1 MGRKLSAVQK
11 SDQHATDVRVQD
23 RHADSVAECE
33 QRGRGVGADARQEG
47 QVLEGQGDFSAVLLD
62 DRGRAGLE
70 TQGAGGVSEVC
81 PSHNDV
87 GGGCGRHVRRRGPAF
102 HPLKPDRLD
111 ACDGRLLAHDLKD
124 EGPPVGDVGC
134 AHWQVALVCREPLR
148 QVAVEYACGLCR
160 WIYEHS
166 VSLGNKT
173 SS

>member
-1 MGRKLSAVQK
+1 M
-11 SDQHATDVRVQD
+11 
-23 RHADSVAECE
+23 AEGE
-33 QRGRGVGADARQEG
+33 QRGCGVGADARQER
-47 QVLEGQGDFSAVLLD
+47 QLFEGEGDLPAVLLD
-62 DRGRAGLE
+62 DCARAGHE
-70 TQGAGGVSEVC
+70 AQGAGGVSEVC
-81 PSHNDV
+81 PGNDDI
-87 GGGCGRHVRRRGPAF
+87 GGGCGSYVRGSWPAF

-124 EGPPVGDVGC
+124 EGPPVGDVSC